1 MDSVIRNQKG
11 DEVMAAIVF
20 FVVMLLEFVV
30 FFAGLLV
37 GLRRKRNSECRKC
50 DALNRLIE
58 TESTL
63 FDREEEL
70 ALVVDELER
79 LQSKVDKAK

>member
-1 MDSVIRNQKG
+1 MDGIVVILF
-11 DEVMAAIVF
+11 E
-20 FVVMLLEFVV
+20 LLF
-30 FFAGLLV
+30 FFAGVLV
-37 GLRRKRNSECRKC
+37 GIHNKRNPECRKC